1 MFRIFYADSDATMY
15 EATSLD
21 TYNTGLD
28 EILQVG
34 KQLDTDGDTLVKSRF
49 VVKFDMSEIEQV
61 LSKYSAN
68 LNSCKFVLQLFTT
81 HAKNLP
87 AEYTL
92 DAKLMGQPWT
102 NGTGYETAGVATTDG
117 ISWAT
122 PFASWSYAPYDGGVT
137 LSGSSWISSSQQ
149 INTGAPSLY
158 ISGSGTGGS
167 WLWQSGSGVFDTSS
181 FDSVYFYQPG
191 LDIDEDFSYRPTD
204 INMDVTEAVKTWI
217 SGSGGVD
224 VANNGFLVKF
234 SDADESD
241 NTKTGIIRFFS
252 RETHTIYVPR
262 LTMYW
267 DNSTF
272 TTGSLDAVDLESYL
286 TYSKTKPTYK
296 DTEITKIRIYA
307 RDKYPR
313 KSPTNL
319 FPTQTIKHLP
329 TTTYYAIRDA
339 ATDEYIIPFDN
350 IYNKVSCDSTS
361 NFIYV
366 DMNSFMPERYYRIEL
381 KIVDGFTEE
390 YIDDQIY
397 FKVVR

>member
-15 EATSLD
+15 EATSLES
-21 TYNTGLD
+21 YNTGLD

-34 KQLDTDGDTLVKSRF
+34 KQLDTDGSTLVKSRF
-49 VVKFDMSEIEQV
+49 VVKFDMSEITDV
-61 LSKYSAN
+61 LTKYSAN
-68 LNSCKFVLQLFTT
+68 LDSCKFVLQLYTT

-102 NGTGYETAGVATTDG
+102 NGTGFENDNTATTDG
-117 ISWAT
+117 IAWT
-122 PFASWSYAPYDGGVT
+122 IPFASWSYDPIGGSSV

-149 INTGAPSLY
+149 INTGASSLF
-158 ISGSGTGGS
+158 ISGSGQGGS
-167 WLWQSGSGVFDTSS
+167 WLWQSGSGIFDTSS

-191 LDIDEDFSYRPTD
+191 LDTKEEFSLRPTD
-204 INMDVTEAVKTWI
+204 INMDVTGAVKTWI
-217 SGSGGVD
+217 SGSSGVS
-224 VANNGFLVKF
+224 VANNGFLLKF
-234 SDADESD
+234 SDADEAD
-241 NTKTGIIRFFS
+241 TTKTGIIRFFS

-272 TTGSLDAVDLESYL
+272 TTGSLSPVELESYL

-307 RDKYPR
+307 RDKYPQ

-319 FPTQTIKHLP
+319 FPTQTVKHLP

>member
-15 EATSLD
+15 EANSLQS
-21 TYNTGLD
+21 YNTGLD
-28 EILQVG
+28 EILEVG
-34 KQLDTDGDTLVKSRF
+34 KQLDTDGETLVKSRF
-49 VVKFDMSEIEQV
+49 VVKFDMSEIQDT
-61 LSKYSAN
+61 LTKYSAD

-81 HAKNLP
+81 NATNLP
-87 AEYTL
+87 ADYTL

-102 NGTGYETAGVATTDG
+102 NGTGYSTSTVATTDG

-122 PFASWSYAPYDGGVT
+122 PHASWSYSPSGSQT
-137 LSGSSWISSSQQ
+137 LSGSSWISSSQV

-158 ISGSGTGGS
+158 ISGSGLGGS
-167 WLWQSGSGVFDTSS
+167 WLWQSGSGVFNTSS
-181 FDSVYFYQPG
+181 FDSSYFYQPG
-191 LDIDEDFSYRPTD
+191 LTENESFSYRPTD
-204 INMDVTEAVKTWI
+204 INMDVTGAIKTWI
-217 SGSGGVD
+217 SGSGNVSVD
-224 VANNGFLVKF
+224 NNGFLIKF
-234 SDADESD
+234 SETDEADG
-241 NTKTGIIRFFS
+241 TKTGIIKFFS

-272 TTGSLDAVDLESYL
+272 TTGSLSSVNLESYL
-286 TYSKTKPTYK
+286 TYSKTKPSYK

-307 RDKYPR
+307 RDKFPQ
-313 KSPTNL
+313 KSPLNL
-319 FPTQTIKHLP
+319 FPLETVKYLP

-361 NFIYV
+361 NFIHV

-381 KIVDGFTEE
+381 KIEDGFMEE
-390 YIDDQIY
+390 YIDDEIY

>member
-15 EATSLD
+15 EANSLQS
-21 TYNTGLD
+21 YNTGLD
-28 EILQVG
+28 EILEVG
-34 KQLDTDGDTLVKSRF
+34 KQLDTDGETLVKSRF
-49 VVKFDMSEIEQV
+49 VVKFDMSEIQDT
-61 LSKYSAN
+61 LTKYSAD

-81 HAKNLP
+81 NATNLP
-87 AEYTL
+87 ADYTL

-102 NGTGYETAGVATTDG
+102 NGTGYSTSTVATTDG

-122 PFASWSYAPYDGGVT
+122 PHASWSYSPSGSQT
-137 LSGSSWISSSQQ
+137 LSGSSWISSSQV

-158 ISGSGTGGS
+158 VSGSGLGGS
-167 WLWQSGSGVFDTSS
+167 WLWQSGSGVFNTSS
-181 FDSVYFYQPG
+181 FDSSYFYQPG
-191 LDIDEDFSYRPTD
+191 LTENESFSYRPTD
-204 INMDVTEAVKTWI
+204 INMDVTGAIKTWI
-217 SGSGGVD
+217 SGSGNVSVD
-224 VANNGFLVKF
+224 NNGFLIKF
-234 SDADESD
+234 SESD
-241 NTKTGIIRFFS
+241 EADGTKTGIIKFFS
-252 RETHTIYVPR
+252 RETHTIYVPK

-272 TTGSLDAVDLESYL
+272 TTGSLSSVNLESYL
-286 TYSKTKPTYK
+286 TYSKTKPSYK

-307 RDKYPR
+307 RDKFPQ
-313 KSPTNL
+313 KSPSNL
-319 FPTQTIKHLP
+319 FPLKTVKYLP

-361 NFIYV
+361 NFIHV

-381 KIVDGFTEE
+381 KIEDGFMEE
-390 YIDDQIY
+390 YIDDEIY

>member
-15 EATSLD
+15 EANRLRL
-21 TYNTGLD
+21 YNTGLD
-28 EILQVG
+28 EILEVS
-34 KQLDTDGDTLVKSRF
+34 KQLDTDGETLVKSRF
-49 VVKFDMSEIEQV
+49 VVKFDMSEITKT
-61 LSKYSAN
+61 LAKYSTD

-87 AEYTL
+87 ADYTL

-102 NGTGYETAGVATTDG
+102 NGTGYEAAGVATTNG

-122 PFASWSYAPYDGGVT
+122 PFDSWSYTPNGSDT
-137 LSGSSWISSSQQ
+137 LSGSAWISSSQT

-158 ISGSGTGGS
+158 ISGSGAGGS
-167 WLWQSGSGVFDTSS
+167 WLWQSGSGYFNTSS
-181 FDSVYFYQPG
+181 FDSVYFYQLG
-191 LDIDEDFSYRPTD
+191 LNEDESFSYRPTD
-204 INMDVTEAVKTWI
+204 INMDVTGAIRTWI
-217 SGSGGVD
+217 SGSGGEIVE
-224 VANNGFLVKF
+224 NNGFLLKF
-234 SDADESD
+234 SEADEAD
-241 NTKTGIIRFFS
+241 GTKTGIIRFFS

-272 TTGSLDAVDLESYL
+272 TTGSLAPVDLESYL

-307 RDKYPR
+307 RDKYPQ

-319 FPTQTIKHLP
+319 FPIQTVKHLP

-350 IYNKVSCDSTS
+350 IYNKVSCDNTS

-381 KIVDGFTEE
+381 KIINGFTEE
-390 YIDDQIY
+390 YINDQIY

>member
-15 EATSLD
+15 EASSLK

-34 KQLDTDGDTLVKSRF
+34 KQLDTDGETLVKSRF
-49 VVKFDMSEIEQV
+49 VVKFDMSEITQV
-61 LSKYSAN
+61 LSKYSAD

-122 PFASWSYAPYDGGVT
+122 PFASWSYAPYSGGAT

-167 WLWQSGSGVFDTSS
+167 WLWQSGSGYFDTSS
-181 FDSVYFYQPG
+181 FDSAYFYQPG
-191 LDIDEDFSYRPTD
+191 LDLDEDFSYRPTD

-234 SDADESD
+234 SDTDESD
-241 NTKTGIIRFFS
+241 ATKTGIIRFFS

-272 TTGSLDAVDLESYL
+272 TTGSLASVDLDSYL

-307 RDKYPR
+307 RDKYPQ

-319 FPTQTIKHLP
+319 FPNQTVKHLP

-381 KIVDGFTEE
+381 KIEDGFTEE

>member
-34 KQLDTDGDTLVKSRF
+34 KQLDTDGSTLVKSRF
-49 VVKFDMSEIEQV
+49 VVKFDMSEITDV
-61 LSKYSAN
+61 LTKYSAD
-68 LNSCKFVLQLFTT
+68 LNSCKFVLQLYTT

-87 AEYTL
+87 ADYTL
-92 DAKLMGQPWT
+92 DAKIMAQPWT
-102 NGTGYETAGVATTDG
+102 NGTGYETSGVATTNG

-122 PFASWSYAPYDGGVT
+122 PFDSWSYTPNGSSAM
-137 LSGSSWISSSQQ
+137 SGSSWISSSQV

-158 ISGSGTGGS
+158 ISGSGGGGS
-167 WLWQSGSGVFDTSS
+167 WIWQSGSGVFNTSS
-181 FDSVYFYQPG
+181 FDSAYFYQLG
-191 LDIDEDFSYRPTD
+191 LNDAESFSYRPTD
-204 INMDVTEAVKTWI
+204 INMDVTGAIKTWI
-217 SGSGGVD
+217 SGSGGDIVE
-224 VANNGFLVKF
+224 NNGFLLKF
-234 SDADESD
+234 SEADESD
-241 NTKTGIIRFFS
+241 GTKTGIIKFFS

-272 TTGSLDAVDLESYL
+272 TTGSMPSVDLESYL

-307 RDKYPR
+307 RDKFPQ

-319 FPTQTIKHLP
+319 FPMQTVKHLP

>member
-15 EATSLD
+15 EANSLQS
-21 TYNTGLD
+21 YNTGLD
-28 EILQVG
+28 EILEVG
-34 KQLDTDGDTLVKSRF
+34 KQLDTDGETLVKSRF
-49 VVKFDMSEIEQV
+49 VVKFDMSEIQDT
-61 LSKYSAN
+61 LTKYSAD

-81 HAKNLP
+81 NATNLP
-87 AEYTL
+87 ADYTL

-102 NGTGYETAGVATTDG
+102 NGTGYSTSTVATTDG

-122 PFASWSYAPYDGGVT
+122 PHASWSYSPSGSQT
-137 LSGSSWISSSQQ
+137 LSGSSWISSSQV

-158 ISGSGTGGS
+158 VSGSGLGGS
-167 WLWQSGSGVFDTSS
+167 WLWQSGSGVFNTSS
-181 FDSVYFYQPG
+181 FDSSYFYQPG
-191 LDIDEDFSYRPTD
+191 LTENESFSYRPTD
-204 INMDVTEAVKTWI
+204 INMDVTGAIKTWI
-217 SGSGGVD
+217 SGSGNVSVD
-224 VANNGFLVKF
+224 NNGFLIKF
-234 SDADESD
+234 SEADEAD
-241 NTKTGIIRFFS
+241 GTKTGIIKFFS

-267 DNSTF
+267 DNSSF
-272 TTGSLDAVDLESYL
+272 TTGSLSSVNLESYL
-286 TYSKTKPTYK
+286 TYSKTKPAYK

-307 RDKYPR
+307 RDKFPQ
-313 KSPTNL
+313 KSPSNL
-319 FPTQTIKHLP
+319 FPLKTVKYLP

-361 NFIYV
+361 NFIHV

-381 KIVDGFTEE
+381 KIEDGFMEE
-390 YIDDQIY
+390 YIDDEIY

>member
-15 EATSLD
+15 EANSLQS
-21 TYNTGLD
+21 YNTGLD
-28 EILQVG
+28 EILEVG
-34 KQLDTDGDTLVKSRF
+34 KQLDTDGATLVKSRF
-49 VVKFDMSEIEQV
+49 VVKFDMSEIQDT
-61 LSKYSAN
+61 LTKYSAD

-81 HAKNLP
+81 NATNLP
-87 AEYTL
+87 ADYTL

-102 NGTGYETAGVATTDG
+102 NGTGYSTSTVATTDG

-122 PFASWSYAPYDGGVT
+122 PHASWSYSPSGSQT
-137 LSGSSWISSSQQ
+137 LSGSSWISSSQV

-158 ISGSGTGGS
+158 VSGSGLGGS
-167 WLWQSGSGVFDTSS
+167 WLWQSGSGVFNTSS
-181 FDSVYFYQPG
+181 FDSSYFYQPG
-191 LDIDEDFSYRPTD
+191 LTENESFSYRPTD
-204 INMDVTEAVKTWI
+204 INMDVTGAIKTWI
-217 SGSGGVD
+217 SGSGNVSVD
-224 VANNGFLVKF
+224 NNGFLIKF
-234 SDADESD
+234 SEADEAD
-241 NTKTGIIRFFS
+241 GTKTGIIKFFS

-267 DNSTF
+267 DNSSF
-272 TTGSLDAVDLESYL
+272 TTGSLSSVNLESYL
-286 TYSKTKPTYK
+286 TYSKTKPAYK

-307 RDKYPR
+307 RDKFPQ
-313 KSPTNL
+313 KSPSNL
-319 FPTQTIKHLP
+319 FPLKTVKYLP

-361 NFIYV
+361 NFIHV

-381 KIVDGFTEE
+381 KIEDGFMEE
-390 YIDDQIY
+390 YIDDEIY

>member
-15 EATSLD
+15 EATSLINS
-21 TYNTGLD
+21 NTGLD
-28 EILQVG
+28 EILEVG
-34 KQLDTDGDTLVKSRF
+34 KQLDTDGETLVKSRF
-49 VVKFDMSEIEQV
+49 VVKFDMSEITKT
-61 LSKYSAN
+61 LTKYSAD
-68 LNSCKFVLQLFTT
+68 LNSCKFMLQLFTT

-87 AEYTL
+87 AAYTL

-102 NGTGYETAGVATTDG
+102 NGTGFENDSTATTNG
-117 ISWAT
+117 IAWAT
-122 PFASWSYAPYDGGVT
+122 PFDSWSFTPSGSDT
-137 LSGSSWISSSQQ
+137 LSGSAWISSSQA

-158 ISGSGTGGS
+158 ISGSGSGGS
-167 WLWQSGSGVFDTSS
+167 WLWQSGSGFFNTSS

-191 LDIDEDFSYRPTD
+191 LDEDEAFSYRPTD
-204 INMDVTEAVKTWI
+204 INMDVTGAIKTWI
-217 SGSGGVD
+217 SGSGGETVE
-224 VANNGFLVKF
+224 NNGFLLKF
-234 SDADESD
+234 SEADEAD
-241 NTKTGIIRFFS
+241 GTKTGIIRFFS

-272 TTGSLDAVDLESYL
+272 TTGSLSSVDLESYL

-296 DTEITKIRIYA
+296 DTEITKVRIYA
-307 RDKYPR
+307 RDKYPQ

-319 FPTQTIKHLP
+319 FPTQTVKHLP
-329 TTTYYAIRDA
+329 STTYYAIRDA

-381 KIVDGFTEE
+381 KVIDGFTEE

>member
-1 MFRIFYADSDATMY
+1 MFRIFYAESDATMY
-15 EATSLD
+15 EATSLK

-28 EILQVG
+28 EILEVG
-34 KQLDTDGDTLVKSRF
+34 KQLDTDGETLVKSRF
-49 VVKFDMSEIEQV
+49 VVKFDMSEIQQV
-61 LSKYSAN
+61 LTKYSAD

-102 NGTGYETAGVATTDG
+102 NGTGFESSRTATTDG
-117 ISWAT
+117 ISWT
-122 PFASWSYAPYDGGVT
+122 VPFASWSYTPSGSVT
-137 LSGSSWISSSQQ
+137 LSGSNWISGSQY

-158 ISGSGTGGS
+158 ISGSGSGGS
-167 WLWQSGSGVFDTSS
+167 WVYQSGSGVFDSS
-181 FDSVYFYQPG
+181 VFNSAYFYQPG
-191 LDIDEDFSYRPTD
+191 LTENELFSYRPTD
-204 INMDVTEAVKTWI
+204 INMDVSGAIKTWL
-217 SGSGGVD
+217 SGSGGITVD
-224 VANNGFLVKF
+224 NNGFLIKF
-234 SDADESD
+234 SDADEVSD
-241 NTKTGIIRFFS
+241 IKTGIIKFFS

-272 TTGSLDAVDLESYL
+272 TTGSLSAVNLDSYL

-296 DTEITKIRIYA
+296 DTDITKIRIYA
-307 RDKYPR
+307 RDKYPQ

-319 FPTQTIKHLP
+319 FPTETVKFLP
-329 TTTYYAIRDA
+329 STTCYAIRDA

-361 NFIYV
+361 NFIHV

-381 KIVDGFTEE
+381 KIEDGFTEE
-390 YIDDQIY
+390 CIDDEIY

>member
-1 MFRIFYADSDATMY
+1 MFRIFYANSDATMY
-15 EATSLD
+15 EATSLQS
-21 TYNTGLD
+21 YNTGLD
-28 EILQVG
+28 QVLQVA
-34 KQLDTDGDTLVKSRF
+34 KYLDTDGATLVKSRF
-49 VVKFDMSEIEQV
+49 AVKFDMSEISDT
-61 LSKYSAN
+61 LSKYSVA
-68 LNSCKFVLQLFTT
+68 LNDCKFVLQLFTT
-81 HAKNLP
+81 HAKNLS

-92 DAKLMGQPWT
+92 DAKLMGQPWS
-102 NGTGYETAGVATTDG
+102 NGTGYESDTVATTNG

-122 PFASWSYAPYDGGVT
+122 PYESWSYSPYGGGAT

-158 ISGSGTGGS
+158 ISGSGLGGS
-167 WLWQSGSGVFDTSS
+167 WLWQSGSGYFDTSS
-181 FDSVYFYQPG
+181 FDSAYFYQPG
-191 LDIDEDFSYRPTD
+191 LETDEDFSYRPTD
-204 INMDVTEAVKTWI
+204 INMDVTEAIKTWI

-224 VANNGFLVKF
+224 VANNGFLIKF
-234 SDADESD
+234 SDADEADES
-241 NTKTGIIRFFS
+241 KTGIISFFS
-252 RETHTIYVPR
+252 RETNTIYVPR

-272 TTGSLDAVDLESYL
+272 TTGSLSAVNLDSYL

-296 DTEITKIRIYA
+296 DVEISKIRIYA
-307 RDKYPR
+307 RDKYPQ

-319 FPTQTIKHLP
+319 FPTQTVKYLP

-381 KIVDGFTEE
+381 KIVDGFTEQ
-390 YIDDQIY
+390 YIDDEIY

>member
-1 MFRIFYADSDATMY
+1 MFRIFYANSDATMY
-15 EATSLD
+15 EATSLIN
-21 TYNTGLD
+21 YNTGLD
-28 EILQVG
+28 EILEVG
-34 KQLDTDGDTLVKSRF
+34 KQLDTDGETLVKSRF
-49 VVKFDMSEIEQV
+49 VVKFDMSEIQNT
-61 LSKYSAN
+61 LAKYSAE

-87 AEYTL
+87 ADYTL
-92 DAKLMGQPWT
+92 DSKIMAQPWI
-102 NGTGYETAGVATTDG
+102 NGTGFENDSAATTDG

-122 PFASWSYAPYDGGVT
+122 PFDSWSFSPSGSATV
-137 LSGSSWISSSQQ
+137 SGSSWISSSQV

-158 ISGSGTGGS
+158 ISGSGAGGS
-167 WLWQSGSGVFDTSS
+167 WLWQSGSGYFNTSS

-191 LDIDEDFSYRPTD
+191 LNEAEAFSYRPTD
-204 INMDVTEAVKTWI
+204 INMDVTGAVKTWI

-224 VANNGFLVKF
+224 VENNGFLIKF
-234 SDADESD
+234 SDTDEADA
-241 NTKTGIIRFFS
+241 TKTGIIRFFS

-272 TTGSLDAVDLESYL
+272 TTGSMSSVDLESYL

-296 DTEITKIRIYA
+296 DTEITKVRIYA
-307 RDKYPR
+307 RDKYPQ

-319 FPTQTIKHLP
+319 FPTQTVKHLP
-329 TTTYYAIRDA
+329 STTYYAIRDA

-350 IYNKVSCDSTS
+350 IYNKVSCDTTS

-381 KIVDGFTEE
+381 KVIDGFTEE

>member
-15 EATSLD
+15 EANSLQS
-21 TYNTGLD
+21 YNTGLD
-28 EILQVG
+28 EILEVG
-34 KQLDTDGDTLVKSRF
+34 KQLDTDGATLVKSRF
-49 VVKFDMSEIEQV
+49 VVKFDMSEIQDT
-61 LSKYSAN
+61 LTKYSAD

-81 HAKNLP
+81 NATNLP
-87 AEYTL
+87 ADYTL

-102 NGTGYETAGVATTDG
+102 NGTGYSTSTVATIDG

-122 PFASWSYAPYDGGVT
+122 PHASWSYSPSGSQT
-137 LSGSSWISSSQQ
+137 LSGSSWISSSQV

-158 ISGSGTGGS
+158 VSGSGLGGS
-167 WLWQSGSGVFDTSS
+167 WLWQSGSGVFNTSS
-181 FDSVYFYQPG
+181 FDSSYFYQPG
-191 LDIDEDFSYRPTD
+191 LTENESFSYRPTD
-204 INMDVTEAVKTWI
+204 INMDVTGAIKTWI
-217 SGSGGVD
+217 SGSGNVSVD
-224 VANNGFLVKF
+224 NNGFLIKF
-234 SDADESD
+234 SEADEAD
-241 NTKTGIIRFFS
+241 GTKTGIIKFFS

-272 TTGSLDAVDLESYL
+272 TTGSLTSVNLESYL
-286 TYSKTKPTYK
+286 TYSKTKPSYK
-296 DTEITKIRIYA
+296 DTEITKVRIYA
-307 RDKYPR
+307 RDKFPQ
-313 KSPTNL
+313 KSPSNL
-319 FPTQTIKHLP
+319 FPLKTVKYLP

-361 NFIYV
+361 NFIHV

-381 KIVDGFTEE
+381 KIEDGVMEE
-390 YIDDQIY
+390 YIDDEIY

>member
-15 EATSLD
+15 EASSLKN
-21 TYNTGLD
+21 YNTGLD
-28 EILQVG
+28 EILEVS
-34 KQLDTDGDTLVKSRF
+34 KQLDTDGSTLVKSRF
-49 VVKFDMSEIEQV
+49 IVKFDMSEITDT
-61 LSKYSAN
+61 LTKYSAD
-68 LNSCKFVLQLFTT
+68 LNSCKFMLQLFTT

-87 AEYTL
+87 AGYTL
-92 DAKLMGQPWT
+92 DAKLVGQPWT
-102 NGTGYETAGVATTDG
+102 NGTGFESAGVATTDG
-117 ISWAT
+117 VAWAT
-122 PFASWSYAPYDGGVT
+122 PFASWSYQQYGTSTT

-149 INTGAPSLY
+149 IDNGTPSLY
-158 ISGSGTGGS
+158 ISGSGSGGS
-167 WLWQSGSGVFDTSS
+167 WLFQSGSGVFDSS
-181 FDSVYFYQPG
+181 VFDSAYFYQPG
-191 LDIDEDFSYRPTD
+191 LDTDESFSYRPTD
-204 INMDVTEAVKTWI
+204 INMNVTEAVKTWL

-224 VANNGFLVKF
+224 VANNGFLIKF
-234 SDADESD
+234 SDADEAD
-241 NTKTGIIRFFS
+241 DTKTGIIRFFS

-272 TTGSLDAVDLESYL
+272 TTGSLSAVNLDSYL

-296 DTEITKIRIYA
+296 DTDITKIRIFA
-307 RDKYPR
+307 RDKYPQ

-319 FPTQTIKHLP
+319 FPTETVKYLP

-361 NFIYV
+361 NFIHV

-381 KIVDGFTEE
+381 KIEDGFTEE
-390 YIDDQIY
+390 CIDDEIY

>member
-15 EATSLD
+15 EANSLQS
-21 TYNTGLD
+21 YNTGLD
-28 EILQVG
+28 EILEVG
-34 KQLDTDGDTLVKSRF
+34 KQLDTDGETLVKSRF
-49 VVKFDMSEIEQV
+49 VVKFDMSEIQDT
-61 LSKYSAN
+61 LTKYSAD

-81 HAKNLP
+81 NATNLP
-87 AEYTL
+87 ADYTL

-102 NGTGYETAGVATTDG
+102 NGTGYSTSTVATMDG

-122 PFASWSYAPYDGGVT
+122 PHASWSFSPSGSQT
-137 LSGSSWISSSQQ
+137 LSGSYWISSSQV

-158 ISGSGTGGS
+158 VSGSGLGGS
-167 WLWQSGSGVFDTSS
+167 WLWQSGSGIFNTSS
-181 FDSVYFYQPG
+181 FDSSYFYQPG
-191 LDIDEDFSYRPTD
+191 LTENESFSYRPTD
-204 INMDVTEAVKTWI
+204 INMDVTGAVKTWI
-217 SGSGGVD
+217 SGSGNVSVD
-224 VANNGFLVKF
+224 NNGFLIKF
-234 SDADESD
+234 SDADEAD
-241 NTKTGIIRFFS
+241 GTKTGIIKFFS

-272 TTGSLDAVDLESYL
+272 TTGSLSSVNLESYL
-286 TYSKTKPTYK
+286 TYSKTKPSYK

-307 RDKYPR
+307 RDKFPQ
-313 KSPTNL
+313 KSPSNL
-319 FPTQTIKHLP
+319 FPLETVKHLP

-361 NFIYV
+361 NFIHV

-381 KIVDGFTEE
+381 KIEDSH
-390 YIDDQIY
+390 
-397 FKVVR
+397 